1 MKLATEAF
9 HNFHSPSARISLGKQ
24 GLGYFCGE
32 KFGENRISLCMCVCV
47 CVCSI
52 QEESHERRSLNLPA
66 IERTYYRFINGAKI
80 RTEARR
86 CGIGS
91 GAESFPFAPLE
102 WE

>member
-47 CVCSI
+47 CVCVFDPGRKPRKKKSKLAG
-52 QEESHERRSLNLPA
+52 HRTDLLP
-66 IERTYYRFINGAKI
+66 IYQRGEN
-80 RTEARR
+80 
-86 CGIGS
+86 
-91 GAESFPFAPLE
+91 
-102 WE
+102 